1 MPKRARPNRAKAH
14 VIRGTSSEPW
24 NREYVS
30 PGATIENM
38 VIFAKVKGYLH
49 MTQGLLPPALIDTG
63 KVHLAQCAERR
74 TEANKMIG
82 KMGAA
87 DWGFVEFVPGYGM
100 GAYNEE
106 KR

>member
-1 MPKRARPNRAKAH
+1 MDTAGKNRLRF
-14 VIRGTSSEPW
+14 IG
-24 NREYVS
+24 YVS
-30 PGATIENM
+30 PGVTIDNT

-49 MTQGLLPPALIDTG
+49 ITQVLPLLALIDTR
-63 KVHLAQCAERR
+63 KVHLAQCAEPG
-74 TEANKMIG
+74 TKANKKIS

-87 DWGFVEFVPGYGM
+87 DWDFVESVPGYGM